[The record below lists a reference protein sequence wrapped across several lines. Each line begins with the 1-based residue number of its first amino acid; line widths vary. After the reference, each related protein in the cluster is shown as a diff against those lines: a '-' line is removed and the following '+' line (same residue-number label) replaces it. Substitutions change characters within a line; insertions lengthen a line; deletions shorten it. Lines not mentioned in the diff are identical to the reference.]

1 MSESKEC
8 HSNNNDILSNCLKI
22 IYAGADKKKNTH
34 RPSSHGIAAAEVRNH
49 VERKRLADELKE
61 VWE

>member
-1 MSESKEC
+1 MTESKEC
-8 HSNNNDILSNCLKI
+8 HSDNNDTLTNCLAI
-22 IYAGADKKKNTH
+22 MASDANTKPNRH